1 MPAMDFPTSPV
12 DGQQYTSGGVTYTWS
27 AARNLWSITN
37 NGVRGFQGFQGV
49 QGAQGVQGP
58 AGGPQ
63 GPQGFQG
70 VQGAQGFQGSQGFQ
84 GFQGVQGPQGID
96 TASNRVLKAGDTM
109 TGNLN
114 VAATIITQNLE
125 PDVNIT
131 YDIGTPTKRYKDL
144 WLSNSTIYLGNT
156 QISANG
162 NTIQF
167 GGAVQ
172 LPANAGITFPDGTIQ
187 VSAFPP
193 RLNVITSSN
202 GNTIIYAIKDNH
214 YVLTNVARTIVELP
228 ATPGDGDIIWVTVA
242 SNTTNN
248 VIYRAGNLLQ
258 GINEDMNLDSKFATA
273 QLRFINGTIGWRMI

>member
-12 DGQQYTSGGVTYTWS
+12 DGQQYISGGVTYTWS
-27 AARNLWSITN
+27 ASRNLWSITN

-70 VQGAQGFQGSQGFQ
+70 VQGAQGYQGAQGFQ

-125 PDVNIT
+125 PDLNVT

-144 WLSNSTIYLGNT
+144 YLSNSTIYLGNT

-172 LPANAGITFPDGTIQ
+172 LPANAGITFPDGTVQ

-193 RLNVITSSN
+193 RLNVVTA
-202 GNTIIYAIKDNH
+202 GNTIVYAIKDNH
-214 YVLTNVARTIVELP
+214 YILTNTAATVIELP
-228 ATPGDGDIIWVTVA
+228 AFPANGDIVWVTVA

-258 GINEDMNLDSKFATA
+258 GINEDMNLDSRFATA
-273 QLRFINGTIGWRMI
+273 QLRFINNTIGWRMT

>member
-1 MPAMDFPTSPV
+1 MPVLDFPLNPV
-12 DGQQYTSGGVTYTWS
+12 DGQQYTSAGVTYTWS
-27 AARNLWSITN
+27 TARNLWHITN
-37 NGVRGFQGFQGV
+37 NGVRGFQGFQGA
-49 QGAQGVQGP
+49 QGFQGVQGP

-70 VQGAQGFQGSQGFQ
+70 VQGDQGVQGVQGAQ
-84 GFQGVQGPQGID
+84 GFQGVQGPQGFD

-114 VAATIITQNLE
+114 VAATIITQNVE
-125 PDVNIT
+125 PDTNVT
-131 YDIGTPTKRYKDL
+131 YNLGTPTKRFKDL
-144 WLSNSTIYLGNT
+144 WLSNSTIYLGDA
-156 QISANG
+156 QISSNG

-187 VSAFPP
+187 VSASPP

-214 YVLTNVARTIVELP
+214 YILTNVARTIVELP
-228 ATPGDGDIIWVTVA
+228 GTPAAGDIVWVTVA

-258 GINEDMNLDSKFATA
+258 GINEDMNLDSRFATA
-273 QLRFINGTIGWRMI
+273 QLRFISSTIGWRII